1 MKNSKKVVGEGRE
14 FERIRRITGLPIEI
28 TRAVPGKNALALAI
42 LRCGLGP
49 CGGIVSRPG
58 GLVLRRE
65 PFRYLRRDFP
75 VTAIQILAGTSL
87 VCKPPMRYPSRGRK

>member
-1 MKNSKKVVGEGRE
+1 M
-14 FERIRRITGLPIEI
+14 PIEI
-28 TRAVPGKNALALAI
+28 TRAVPGKNALVLAI

-49 CGGIVSRPG
+49 CGGVVSRPG
-58 GLVLRRE
+58 GSRGLGGLVRRRE